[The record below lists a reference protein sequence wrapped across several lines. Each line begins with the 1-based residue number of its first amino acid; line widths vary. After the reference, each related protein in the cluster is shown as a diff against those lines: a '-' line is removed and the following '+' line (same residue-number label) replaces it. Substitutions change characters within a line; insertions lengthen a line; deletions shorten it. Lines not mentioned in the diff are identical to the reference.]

1 MATKNKYLL
10 AFFGMVFC
18 FFTFAQG
25 DVTIIVKGNREVE
38 KAARIAEAPG
48 IIDTIL
54 PTPVIDYPRLSL
66 LQPTTIQ
73 LQKIDPASVRIV
85 DKLPQ
90 LYRTFVKVGVGSEF
104 MPLGEIYFN
113 NIRSRRYHY
122 GVNVKHLSSFGK
134 IKTYA
139 PAQFDRTNGEVFGA
153 ILENDYS
160 LNGSFHLGS
169 QGLHYYG
176 FKNDSIHKDS
186 IRQRYNDLGFSLQG
200 ISHKRDSANVNFK
213 GGITYNNYTSRK
225 SEIDSLESWRVKE
238 NYFGIDGGA
247 WYKMGKEVFA
257 ADISLHYNGYKYGE
271 VGKYITP
278 SDSGI
283 FRTNTV
289 FSLRPHITTFADKN
303 RLKATVGL
311 DFTLDGAQQETKA
324 YIYPIADVKYSLF
337 NDIFIPY
344 VGVKGGLK
352 QNTFKSLSLENEFIL
367 PNLEIRNE
375 HKAIDF
381 YGGIKG
387 TISRRIGF
395 NIGASFLHIKNKA
408 FYIVDSLH
416 PRLNQFN
423 IIYDTMNQATV
434 EGCLYFQLKEKFKI
448 DLIGKY
454 NSYTLLNNSYAWN
467 LPTLEFTIRGK
478 YNLYEK
484 LVAQVD
490 LTLLGGRKALVY
502 GVGVDV
508 LEENNQYFKNL
519 GFVGD
524 ANLSVEYLYNN
535 RISAYIQ
542 LNNFAGQ
549 RYLRWSNYP
558 VQGFQVLGGF
568 SFKF

>member
-1 MATKNKYLL
+1 MATKQKYYL
-10 AFFGMVFC
+10 AFFAILFSFGI
-18 FFTFAQG
+18 FAQG

-38 KAARIAEAPG
+38 KAARIAVAPV

-66 LQPTTIQ
+66 MQPTSIE
-73 LQKIDPASVRIV
+73 LQKIDPASVKIV
-85 DKLPQ
+85 DKLPE
-90 LYRTFVKVGVGSEF
+90 LYRTFVKVGVGTEF

-113 NIRSRRYHY
+113 NTRSRRYHY
-122 GVNVKHLSSFGK
+122 GVNMKHLSSFGN
-134 IKTYA
+134 IKNYA
-139 PAQFDRTNGEVFGA
+139 PAQFDRTNGEIFGS
-153 ILENDYS
+153 ILENNYT

-176 FKNDSIHKDS
+176 FKNDSIQKDS
-186 IRQRYNDLGFSLQG
+186 IRQRYTDVGFSTQFL
-200 ISHKRDSANVNFK
+200 SHKRDSANLNYKV
-213 GGITYNNYTSRK
+213 GIVYNNYNSK
-225 SEIDSLESWRVKE
+225 SPSIDSLANWKAKE
-238 NYFGIDGGA
+238 NYFALEGGA

-257 ADISLHYNGYKYGE
+257 ADVALKHNQYKYGE
-271 VGKYITP
+271 VGKYISP
-278 SDSGI
+278 VDSGLY
-283 FRTNTV
+283 RSNTV
-289 FSLRPHITTFADKN
+289 FSLKPHITTFAYNN

-311 DFTLDGAQQETKA
+311 DFTVDGGTNTKA

-344 VGVKGGLK
+344 IGVKGGLT
-352 QNTFKSLSLENEFIL
+352 QQTFKNLSRTNEFIL
-367 PNLEIRNE
+367 PNIEIKNE

-395 NIGASFLHIKNKA
+395 NIGASFMHIKNKA
-408 FYIVDSLH
+408 LFIMDTLH
-416 PRLNQFN
+416 PRGNQFKM
-423 IIYDTMNQATV
+423 IYDTMNQATI
-434 EGCLYFQLKEKFKI
+434 EGSIYFQLKEKIKI

-454 NSYTLLNNSYAWN
+454 HSYTLLNNSYAWN

-490 LTLLGGRKALVY
+490 LTLLGGRKALVF
-502 GVGVDV
+502 GPGTDV
-508 LEENNQYFKNL
+508 LEENKQYFKSL

-524 ANLSVEYLYNN
+524 ANLSLEYLYNS
-535 RISAYIQ
+535 RISAFFQ
-542 LNNFAGQ
+542 MNNFAGQ

-558 VQGFQVLGGF
+558 VQGFQVMGGF
-568 SFKF
+568 TFKF